1 MSGPEKTKTYVDRKI
16 SQAGAAI
23 TWERL
28 WSTLYPA
35 VMVLGFFALAVLS
48 GLLPSLPDWARFGSL
63 AIFGIALVWTLVPVA
78 RLILPSR
85 TESIR
90 RIETASGLA
99 HRPVAGSEDRL
110 ADGEQDQ
117 LSTTI
122 WQEHRARQL
131 RKLGQLKIGMVRSD
145 WAARDR
151 YALRIPLI
159 LALFAAVVLGRT
171 EPAALLADSV
181 RISAPTPQAT
191 ASLDAWIAPPGY
203 TGRPP
208 LMLTSPAMRE
218 KIAQGEEIVVP
229 ENSQLKI
236 RVSGAKA
243 PRLAFYQPASE
254 GETPVELPDKVPAAK
269 PTGDAFQIET
279 KLARPMT
286 ARVFDGDKQIAQ
298 WTLSLIPDNPP
309 QVSFDNNPTT
319 EANGALSV
327 RWKASDD
334 YGVAGIESRFE
345 LSDMQDGEMGVAG
358 NGVFLFDPP
367 EFPIALKRAAPKEA
381 TGTSVSDLTAHP
393 WAGLTVDMRLIA
405 KDQTGKTAE
414 SEVKSFKLPE
424 REFQIPLAKAL
435 IEQRKALVMNPDERK
450 PVIDMLDA
458 LLVWPQGLVE
468 KSGPLVAIGTV
479 TSRIRNARNEDDVR
493 AAIDFLWQ
501 IAISIEDGDVTN
513 LRAELD
519 RIKRELEK
527 ALADGAPPEKIAELM
542 QKLREAMNEYLKSM
556 AQEVQRRMEQGGQ
569 QQQRQAQQGQMVRPE
584 DLAKM
589 LDTIEKLAQS
599 GAKEAAQEL
608 LSQLDEILRNLQP
621 GMPNQMNAQG
631 ETPLSQMLNE
641 LSEMMRRQQQLMDD
655 TQRLPD
661 EGEFGEG
668 EQQEGAQGEQGK
680 SGELAGQQDALGRML
695 EELMGRMGQNGLQSP
710 PSFGEAGRSMEGAA
724 DALRGS
730 ERGRALSEQGEAL
743 SRLREGAQ
751 SMARELMQQ
760 QGMGTQG
767 TQGRH
772 GEARGDDRDPLG
784 RPMPRRGEDFGP
796 ERDMLPSELAVR
808 RAREILEMLR
818 ERANMPDLRRFERDY
833 FDRLLRGLY

>member
-1 MSGPEKTKTYVDRKI
+1 MSGPEKTKSYIDRKI
-16 SQAGAAI
+16 SQAGFVIA
-23 TWERL
+23 WERV
-28 WSTLYPA
+28 WAALYPA
-35 VMVLGFFALAVLS
+35 LMVLGLFALAVMS
-48 GLLPSLPDWARFGSL
+48 GLLPALPDWARFGGL
-63 AIFGIALVWTLVPVA
+63 AIFGIALVWTLVPVV
-78 RLILPSR
+78 RLVLPSR
-85 TESIR
+85 PEAIR

-117 LSTTI
+117 LSSTI
-122 WQEHRARQL
+122 WQEHRTRQL
-131 RKLGQLKIGMVRSD
+131 RKLGQLKIGMVRSN
-145 WAARDR
+145 WVGLDR

-159 LALFAAVVLGRT
+159 LALFAAMMLSRT
-171 EPAALLADSV
+171 EPSALLADSV
-181 RISAPTPQAT
+181 RIEAPAPQLT

-208 LMLTSPAMRE
+208 LMLTSPAMRD
-218 KIAQGEEIVVP
+218 KIAQGEEIIVP
-229 ENSQLKI
+229 ENSQLRI

-243 PRLAFYQPASE
+243 PKLAFYQPSVA
-254 GETPVELPDKVPAAK
+254 GEDLVALPDKAPVAK
-269 PTGDAFQIET
+269 PTGEAFQIESN
-279 KLARPMT
+279 LARPVT
-286 ARVFDGDKQIAQ
+286 ALVFDGDKEIAR
-298 WTLSLIPDNPP
+298 WTIALIPDNPP
-309 QVSFDNNPTT
+309 EVSFDNNPTT
-319 EANGALSV
+319 EANGALSI

-334 YGVAGIESRFE
+334 YGVAGIESRIE

-381 TGTSVSDLTAHP
+381 TGTSVSDLTSHP

-405 KDQTGKTAE
+405 RDQTGKTAE
-414 SEVKSFKLPE
+414 SEVKTFKLPE
-424 REFQIPLAKAL
+424 REFQAPLAKAL

-450 PVIDMLDA
+450 PVTDMLEA
-458 LLVWPQGLVE
+458 LLVWPDGLVQ
-468 KSGPLVAIGTV
+468 KSGPLLAIGTV

-501 IAISIEDGDVTN
+501 IAVSIEDGDVTN
-513 LRAELD
+513 LRAELE

-527 ALADGAPPEKIAELM
+527 ALADGAPPEKVAELM
-542 QKLREAMNEYLKSM
+542 QKLREAMNQYLKSM
-556 AQEVQRRMEQGGQ
+556 AQEAQRRMEQGGQ
-569 QQQRQAQQGQMVRPE
+569 QRQAQQGQMIRPE

-621 GMPNQMNAQG
+621 GMPGQMNAQG

-655 TQRLPD
+655 TTRLPED
-661 EGEFGEG
+661 GEMGEG
-668 EQQEGAQGEQGK
+668 QQQEGAQGQQGK

-751 SMARELMQQ
+751 NMARELMQQ
-760 QGMGTQG
+760 QGMGQQG

>member
-1 MSGPEKTKTYVDRKI
+1 MSGPEKTKSYVERKI
-16 SQAGAAI
+16 SQAGLAI

-28 WSTLYPA
+28 WSALYPA
-35 VMVLGFFALAVLS
+35 VMVLGLFALAVLS
-48 GLLPSLPDWARFGSL
+48 GLLPALPDWARFGGL
-63 AIFGIALVWTLVPVA
+63 ALFGITLVWTLVPVV
-78 RLILPSR
+78 RLVLPSR
-85 TESIR
+85 PEAIR
-90 RIETASGLA
+90 RIETSSGLA

-117 LSTTI
+117 LSSTI

-131 RKLGQLKIGMVRSD
+131 RKLGQLKIGMVQSN
-145 WAARDR
+145 WSGRDR

-181 RISAPTPQAT
+181 RIAKPAPQAT

-208 LMLTSPAMRE
+208 LMLTSPAMRD

-236 RVSGAKA
+236 RVSGVKT
-243 PRLAFYQPASE
+243 PRLAFYQPTSA
-254 GETPVELPDKVPAAK
+254 GEEAVELPEQAPAAK
-269 PTGDAFQIET
+269 PTGEAFQIEA
-279 KLARPMT
+279 KLARPVT
-286 ARVFDGDKQIAQ
+286 ARVFDGDKEIAQ
-298 WTLSLIPDNPP
+298 WTISLIPDNPP

-367 EFPIALKRAAPKEA
+367 EFPIALKRASPKES

-393 WAGLTVDMRLIA
+393 WAGLSVDMRLIA

-424 REFQIPLAKAL
+424 RDFQVPLAKAL
-435 IEQRKALVMNPDERK
+435 IEQRKALVMNPDDRK
-450 PVIDMLDA
+450 PVVDMLEA
-458 LLVWPQGLVE
+458 LLVWPEGLVE
-468 KSGPLVAIGTV
+468 KSGPLMAIGTV
-479 TSRIRNARNEDDVR
+479 TSRVRNAQNEDDVR

-501 IAISIEDGDVTN
+501 IAVSIEDGDVTN

-527 ALADGAPPEKIAELM
+527 ALAEGAPPEKVAELM

-556 AQEVQRRMEQGGQ
+556 AQEAQRRMEQGGQ
-569 QQQRQAQQGQMVRPE
+569 QRQAQQGQMIKPE

-621 GMPNQMNAQG
+621 GMPGQMNAQG

-655 TQRLPD
+655 TTRLPE
-661 EGEFGEG
+661 EGEMGEG
-668 EQQEGAQGEQGK
+668 QQQEGAQGK

-730 ERGRALSEQGEAL
+730 ERGRALGEQGEAL

-751 SMARELMQQ
+751 SMARELMQQQ